1 MKRPYTII
9 LSEVTVDGKL
19 TLSKGVSSKEIM
31 KFMDEEANR
40 YLHETRAKV
49 DGIMVGA
56 ETIRTD
62 NPYLTVRYVKG
73 KNPTRII
80 PTASANIPLD
90 ANVLKSDAPTI
101 IITTQKAPS
110 EKVEAL
116 SEKVEVVKIGEDN
129 VDLIKM
135 MDFLYSRGIHTLMVE
150 GGSTLN
156 WNLLNLGLVDEIR
169 IIHMPFIVGGTDTPT
184 LVGGEGFKTLEDV
197 IKLKLRAHFI
207 RGSHLI
213 TEWEV
218 KYEDWNSVLFTNK
231 R

>member
-1 MKRPYTII
+1 MKRPYVII
-9 LSEVTVDGKL
+9 VSEVTVDGKL

-62 NPYLTVRYVKG
+62 NPYLTVRYVSG

-80 PTASANIPLD
+80 PTSTADIPLD
-90 ANVLKSDAPTI
+90 ANILKKDSPTI
-101 IITTQKAPS
+101 IITTEKAPK
-110 EKVEAL
+110 ERVKAL
-116 SEKVEVVKIGEDN
+116 SEKVEVVIAGKEE

-135 MDFLYSRGIHTLMVE
+135 MDILYNRGIRNLMVE

-156 WNLLNLGLVDEIR
+156 WNLIKNGLVDEIR

-184 LVGGEGFKTLEDV
+184 LVGGEGFKSLEE
-197 IKLKLRAHFI
+197 ILKLKLRAHFM

-218 KYEDWNSVLFTNK
+218 KYEG
-231 R
+231 

>member
-1 MKRPYTII
+1 MKRPYVII
-9 LSEVTVDGKL
+9 VSEVTVDGKL

-62 NPYLTVRYVKG
+62 NPYLTVRYVSG

-80 PTASANIPLD
+80 PTSTADIPLD
-90 ANVLKSDAPTI
+90 ANILKKDSPTI
-101 IITTQKAPS
+101 IVTTEKAP
-110 EKVEAL
+110 EERVKAL
-116 SEKVEVVKIGEDN
+116 SEKVEVIIAGKEE

-135 MDFLYSRGIHTLMVE
+135 MDILYNRGIRNLMVE

-156 WNLLNLGLVDEIR
+156 WNLIKNGLVDEIR

-184 LVGGEGFKTLEDV
+184 LVGGEGFKSLEEV
-197 IKLKLRAHFI
+197 VKLKLRAHFM

-218 KYEDWNSVLFTNK
+218 KYEG
-231 R
+231 

>member
-1 MKRPYTII
+1 MKRPYVII
-9 LSEVTVDGKL
+9 VSEVTVDGKL

-62 NPYLTVRYVKG
+62 NPYLTVRYVSG
-73 KNPTRII
+73 KNPTRIT
-80 PTASANIPLD
+80 PTSTADIPLD
-90 ANVLKSDAPTI
+90 ANILKKDSPTI
-101 IITTQKAPS
+101 IVTTEKAP
-110 EKVEAL
+110 EVRVKAL
-116 SEKVEVVKIGEDN
+116 SEKVEVIIAGKEE
-129 VDLIKM
+129 VDLVKM
-135 MDFLYSRGIHTLMVE
+135 MDILYNRGIRNLMVE

-156 WNLLNLGLVDEIR
+156 WNLIKNGLVDEIR
-169 IIHMPFIVGGTDTPT
+169 IIHMPFIVGGADTPT
-184 LVGGEGFKTLEDV
+184 LVGGEGFKSLEEIV
-197 IKLKLRAHFI
+197 KLKLRAHFM

-218 KYEDWNSVLFTNK
+218 KYEG
-231 R
+231 

>member
-1 MKRPYTII
+1 MKRPYVII
-9 LSEVTVDGKL
+9 VSEVTVDGKL

-62 NPYLTVRYVKG
+62 NPYLTVRYVSG

-80 PTASANIPLD
+80 PTSTADIPLD
-90 ANVLKSDAPTI
+90 ANILKKDSPTI
-101 IITTQKAPS
+101 IATTEKAP
-110 EKVEAL
+110 EERVKAL
-116 SEKVEVVKIGEDN
+116 SEKVEVIIAGKEE

-135 MDFLYSRGIHTLMVE
+135 MDILYNRGIRNLMVE

-156 WNLLNLGLVDEIR
+156 WNLIKNGLVDEIR

-184 LVGGEGFKTLEDV
+184 LVGGEGFKSLEEV
-197 IKLKLRAHFI
+197 VKLKLRAHFM

-218 KYEDWNSVLFTNK
+218 KHEG
-231 R
+231 

>member
-1 MKRPYTII
+1 MKRPYIII

-19 TLSKGVSSKEIM
+19 TISKGISSKEIM

-80 PTASANIPLD
+80 PTATANIPL
-90 ANVLKSDAPTI
+90 NSNILKKDAPTI
-101 IITTQKAPS
+101 IVTTQSAPQ
-110 EKVEAL
+110 ENVEVL
-116 SEKVEVVKIGEDN
+116 SNFVEVVKIGEDKL
-129 VDLIKM
+129 DLVKM
-135 MDFLYSRGIHTLMVE
+135 MDFLYNRGIHNLMVE

-156 WNLLNLGLVDEIR
+156 WHLINLGLVDEIR
-169 IIHMPFIVGGTDTPT
+169 IIHMPFIVGGVDTPT
-184 LVGGEGFKTLEDV
+184 LVGGEGFKSLDEV
-197 IKLKLRAHFI
+197 VKLKLRAHFM

-218 KYEDWNSVLFTNK
+218 KYES
-231 R
+231 

>member
-1 MKRPYTII
+1 MKRPYVII
-9 LSEVTVDGKL
+9 VSEVTVDGKL

-62 NPYLTVRYVKG
+62 NPYLTVRYVSG

-80 PTASANIPLD
+80 PTSTADIPLD
-90 ANVLKSDAPTI
+90 ANILKKDSPTI
-101 IITTQKAPS
+101 IVTTEKAP
-110 EKVEAL
+110 EERVKAL
-116 SEKVEVVKIGEDN
+116 SEKVEVIVAGKEE

-135 MDFLYSRGIHTLMVE
+135 MDILYNKGIRNLMVE

-156 WNLLNLGLVDEIR
+156 WNLIKNGLVDEIR

-184 LVGGEGFKTLEDV
+184 LVGGEGFKSLEEV
-197 IKLKLRAHFI
+197 VKLKLRAHFM

-218 KYEDWNSVLFTNK
+218 KYEG
-231 R
+231 

>member
-129 VDLIKM
+129 VDFIKM

>member
-1 MKRPYTII
+1 MKRPYVII
-9 LSEVTVDGKL
+9 VSEVTVDGKL

-62 NPYLTVRYVKG
+62 NPYLTVRYVSG

-80 PTASANIPLD
+80 PTSTADIPLD
-90 ANVLKSDAPTI
+90 ANILKKDSPTI
-101 IITTQKAPS
+101 IVTTEKAP
-110 EKVEAL
+110 EDRVKAL
-116 SEKVEVVKIGEDN
+116 SEKVEVIIAGKEE
-129 VDLIKM
+129 VDLVKM
-135 MDFLYSRGIHTLMVE
+135 MDILYNRGIHNLMVE

-156 WNLLNLGLVDEIR
+156 WNLIKNGLVDEIR

-184 LVGGEGFKTLEDV
+184 LVGGEGFKSLEEV
-197 IKLKLRAHFI
+197 VKLKLRAHLM

-218 KYEDWNSVLFTNK
+218 KYEG
-231 R
+231 

>member
-1 MKRPYTII
+1 MKRPYVII
-9 LSEVTVDGKL
+9 VSEVTVDGKL

-62 NPYLTVRYVKG
+62 NPYLTVRYVSG

-80 PTASANIPLD
+80 PTSTANIPSD
-90 ANVLKSDAPTI
+90 ANILKKDSPTI
-101 IITTQKAPS
+101 IVTTEKAP
-110 EKVEAL
+110 EERVKAL
-116 SEKVEVVKIGEDN
+116 SEKVEVIISGKEE

-135 MDFLYSRGIHTLMVE
+135 MDILYNRGIRNLMVE

-156 WNLLNLGLVDEIR
+156 WSLIKNGLVDEIR

-184 LVGGEGFKTLEDV
+184 LVGGEGFKSLEEV
-197 IKLKLRAHFI
+197 VKLKLRAHFM

-218 KYEDWNSVLFTNK
+218 KYEG
-231 R
+231 

>member
-1 MKRPYTII
+1 MKRPYVII
-9 LSEVTVDGKL
+9 VSEVTVDGKL

-62 NPYLTVRYVKG
+62 NPYLTVRYVSG

-80 PTASANIPLD
+80 PTSTADIPPDANI
-90 ANVLKSDAPTI
+90 LKKDSPTI
-101 IITTQKAPS
+101 IVTTEKAP
-110 EKVEAL
+110 EERVKAL
-116 SEKVEVVKIGEDN
+116 SEKVEVIIAGKEE

-135 MDFLYSRGIHTLMVE
+135 MGILYNRGIRNLMVE

-156 WNLLNLGLVDEIR
+156 WNLIKNGLVDEIR

-184 LVGGEGFKTLEDV
+184 LVGGEGFKSLEEV
-197 IKLKLRAHFI
+197 VKLKLRAHFM

-218 KYEDWNSVLFTNK
+218 KYEG
-231 R
+231 

>member
-1 MKRPYTII
+1 MKRPYVII
-9 LSEVTVDGKL
+9 VSEVTVDGKL

-62 NPYLTVRYVKG
+62 NPYLTVRYVSG

-80 PTASANIPLD
+80 PTSTADIPPDANI
-90 ANVLKSDAPTI
+90 LKKDSPTI
-101 IITTQKAPS
+101 IVTTEKAP
-110 EKVEAL
+110 EERVKAL
-116 SEKVEVVKIGEDN
+116 SEKVEVIIAGKEE

-135 MDFLYSRGIHTLMVE
+135 MDMFYNRGIRNLMVE

-156 WNLLNLGLVDEIR
+156 WNLIKNGLVDEIR

-184 LVGGEGFKTLEDV
+184 LVGGEGFKSLEEV
-197 IKLKLRAHFI
+197 VKLKLRAHFM

-218 KYEDWNSVLFTNK
+218 KYEG
-231 R
+231 

>member
-1 MKRPYTII
+1 MKRPYVII
-9 LSEVTVDGKL
+9 VSEVTVDGKL

-62 NPYLTVRYVKG
+62 NPYLTVRYVSG

-80 PTASANIPLD
+80 PTSTADIPLD
-90 ANVLKSDAPTI
+90 ANILKKDSPTI
-101 IITTQKAPS
+101 IVTTEKAP
-110 EKVEAL
+110 EERVKAL
-116 SEKVEVVKIGEDN
+116 SEKVEVIIAGKEE
-129 VDLIKM
+129 VDLVKM
-135 MDFLYSRGIHTLMVE
+135 MDILYNRGIHNLMVE

-156 WNLLNLGLVDEIR
+156 WNLIKNGLVDEIR

-184 LVGGEGFKTLEDV
+184 LVGGEGFKSLEEV
-197 IKLKLRAHFI
+197 VKLKLRAHFM

-218 KYEDWNSVLFTNK
+218 KYEG
-231 R
+231 

>member
-1 MKRPYTII
+1 MNRPYTII
-9 LSEVTVDGKL
+9 VSEVTVDGKL
-19 TLSKGVSSKEIM
+19 TLRKGRSSKEIM
-31 KFMDEEANR
+31 QFMDEEANR

-62 NPYLTVRYVKG
+62 NPFLTVRYVEG

-80 PTASANIPLD
+80 PTSKADIPFDANILG
-90 ANVLKSDAPTI
+90 KHAPTI
-101 IITTQKAPS
+101 IVTTESAPK

-116 SEKVEVVKIGEDN
+116 KEKVEVLIIGKES

-135 MDFLYSRGIHTLMVE
+135 MDKLYSLGIHSLMVE

-156 WNLLNLGLVDEIR
+156 WQLLKLGLVDEIR
-169 IIHMPFIVGGTDTPT
+169 IIHMPFIVGGENTPT
-184 LVGGEGFKTLEDV
+184 FVGGKGFEKLEDV
-197 IKLKLRAHFI
+197 IKLKLRAHFL

-218 KYEDWNSVLFTNK
+218 KY
-231 R
+231 

>member
-1 MKRPYTII
+1 MA
-9 LSEVTVDGKL
+9 KL

-62 NPYLTVRYVKG
+62 NPYLTVRYVSG
-73 KNPTRII
+73 KNPTRIT
-80 PTASANIPLD
+80 PTSTADIPLD
-90 ANVLKSDAPTI
+90 ANILKKDSPTI
-101 IITTQKAPS
+101 IVTTEKAP
-110 EKVEAL
+110 EERVKAL
-116 SEKVEVVKIGEDN
+116 SEKVEVIIAGKEE
-129 VDLIKM
+129 VDLVKM
-135 MDFLYSRGIHTLMVE
+135 MDILYNRGIRNLMVE

-156 WNLLNLGLVDEIR
+156 WNLIKNGLVDEIR
-169 IIHMPFIVGGTDTPT
+169 IIHMPFIVGGADTPT
-184 LVGGEGFKTLEDV
+184 LVGGEGFKSLEEIV
-197 IKLKLRAHFI
+197 KLKLRAHFM

-218 KYEDWNSVLFTNK
+218 KYEG
-231 R
+231 

>member
-1 MKRPYTII
+1 MKRPYVII
-9 LSEVTVDGKL
+9 VSEVTVDGKL

-62 NPYLTVRYVKG
+62 NPFLTVRYVSG

-80 PTASANIPLD
+80 PTSTADIPLD
-90 ANVLKSDAPTI
+90 ANILKKDSPTI
-101 IITTQKAPS
+101 IVTTEKAPQ
-110 EKVEAL
+110 EKVKAL
-116 SEKVEVVKIGEDN
+116 SEKVEVIIAGKEE

-135 MDFLYSRGIHTLMVE
+135 MEILYNRGIRNLMVE

-156 WNLLNLGLVDEIR
+156 WNLIKNGLVDEIR

-184 LVGGEGFKTLEDV
+184 LVGGEGFKSLEEV
-197 IKLKLRAHFI
+197 VKLKLRAHFM

-218 KYEDWNSVLFTNK
+218 KYEG
-231 R
+231 